1 VQIVYSLFGN
11 DKGLIMEVDNG
22 NKPKR
27 SSNPVSHVPNNAVK
41 KPHRPD
47 RSADPQTA
55 DPVHLSS
62 HAKTYQDARK
72 KLSTLPDVDADKVR
86 EIRERLASGRYRL
99 DPALI
104 AEKMI
109 KDALTNDD

>member
-1 VQIVYSLFGN
+1 MEIDN
-11 DKGLIMEVDNG
+11 D
-22 NKPKR
+22 NKSKC
-27 SSNPVSHVPNNAVK
+27 SSNPVSHVPDRAVK

-47 RSADPQTA
+47 HPADPQTA

-72 KLSTLPDVDADKVR
+72 KLSTLPDVDADSVR
-86 EIRERLASGRYRL
+86 EIRERLASGRYRV
-99 DPALI
+99 DPEQI

>member
-1 VQIVYSLFGN
+1 MEIDN
-11 DKGLIMEVDNG
+11 D

-27 SSNPVSHVPNNAVK
+27 SSNPVTHVPDRAVE

-47 RSADPQTA
+47 RPADPQTA
-55 DPVHLSS
+55 DPVRLSS

-72 KLSTLPDVDADKVR
+72 KLSTLPDVDADSVR
-86 EIRERLASGRYRL
+86 EIRERLASGRYRV
-99 DPALI
+99 DPAQI

-109 KDALTNDD
+109 KDALTNDDK